1 VRRQRVAERLLF
13 PAQERL
19 AKGMGAGVRSVV
31 RYIQELE
38 KEHFV
43 AIKKRGNA
51 SPGFLFAYLLHTS
64 APTR

>member
-1 VRRQRVAERLLF
+1 
-13 PAQERL
+13 
-19 AKGMGAGVRSVV
+19 MGAGVRSVV